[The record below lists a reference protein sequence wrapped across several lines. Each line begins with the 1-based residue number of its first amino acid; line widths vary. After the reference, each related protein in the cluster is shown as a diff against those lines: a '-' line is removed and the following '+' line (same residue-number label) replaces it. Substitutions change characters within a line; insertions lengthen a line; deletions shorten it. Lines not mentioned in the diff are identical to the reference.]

1 MRGIR
6 IHSYGGPE
14 VLTYE
19 ELNMPAS
26 GVGEARVK
34 IEYAGLN
41 FIDIYQRSGQY
52 QGQLPFVPGMEA
64 AGIVDSV
71 GEGVTDVKV
80 GQRVAYAMQIGAY
93 AEYAIVPAWKLV
105 PVPSSVEL
113 SVAAALML
121 QGMTAQ
127 YLTAS
132 TFPLKAG
139 DTAIVHAAAGGV
151 GLLLTQMAK
160 LRGARVIATV
170 SNEAKA
176 ALARAAGADEIAS
189 YQNFAEVARRITN
202 GRGVDVVYES
212 VGKDT
217 FDQSLGAL
225 RPRGYLVLY
234 GQSSGAVPPLDPQI
248 LNAKGSLFLTRPSLG
263 HYIQDHNELLARS
276 SELFSLVASGQ
287 LRVRVDRTY
296 PLAEAAAAQAALAGR
311 ATTGK
316 VLLVL

>member
-19 ELNMPAS
+19 ELNIPAP

-64 AGIVDSV
+64 AGVVDAV

-113 SVAAALML
+113 SVAAAIML

-132 TFPLKAG
+132 TFPLKPG

-176 ALARAAGADEIAS
+176 VLARAAGADEIAR

-202 GRGVDVVYES
+202 GRGADVVYES

-225 RPRGYLVLY
+225 RPRGYLILY

-248 LNAKGSLFLTRPSLG
+248 LNAKGSLFLTRPTLG
-263 HYIQDHNELLARS
+263 HYIQDRNELLART

-296 PLAEAAAAQAALAGR
+296 PLAEASAAHAALAGR
-311 ATTGK
+311 ETTGK